1 MSKIV
6 IKNRA
11 EIVEKLAEILHQ
23 FDVKHTNYQE
33 DVYMYVDDNGNAKL
47 DTFVNVGGNSWL
59 DDNHYTLYRKHE
71 WCFGKINPEEMFSTI
86 EDFADYLELTKDEL
100 IKAAADYFE
109 EDDLD
114 YIGYT
119 EVCRYLVETSG
130 NELEQAWKDMC
141 DDLTGVY
148 MENAEQILEQ
158 FEEEME
164 NY

>member
-71 WCFGKINPEEMFSTI
+71 WCSGKINPEEMFSTI

-109 EDDLD
+109 E
-114 YIGYT
+114 
-119 EVCRYLVETSG
+119 
-130 NELEQAWKDMC
+130 
-141 DDLTGVY
+141 
-148 MENAEQILEQ
+148 
-158 FEEEME
+158 EME